1 MIVSV
6 LNVDGKDTDESCL
19 FIHVPSLQYYKNG
32 MSNSG
37 LVIDNQT
44 RNSKGFLIIE
54 GSNIIKKEEPEKCA
68 QPPKVSN
75 LNKDNSRQEQH
86 QSDQNKQKKTGTAG
100 N

>member
-19 FIHVPSLQYYKNG
+19 FNHVPSLQYYKNG
-32 MSNSG
+32 MYNSG
-37 LVIDNQT
+37 LVIENQT

-68 QPPKVSN
+68 KPPQVSN
-75 LNKDNSRQEQH
+75 LNKEQEQH
-86 QSDQNKQKKTGTAG
+86 QSDQNKQKKAGTAG